1 MATKMTEKELI
12 VRREFIAPL
21 GFLNVR
27 LIIPQ
32 EGGPA
37 PRNPLLEF
45 AERSFSVGA
54 LVFV

>member
-32 EGGPA
+32 EAGPA